1 LKVSLNPFRFS
12 FSKLFTIFVSGKL
25 HQYLEFYN
33 AHKSFVAQFG
43 MNHEKNINKMRILS
57 LMSLAE
63 NSKEL
68 PFDLLQKQLQITED
82 EIESFVID
90 GEHAVFLSLYLYSF

>member
-1 LKVSLNPFRFS
+1 LL
-12 FSKLFTIFVSGKL
+12 KLFNTFVSGKL
-25 HQYLEFYN
+25 QQYLEFYN
-33 AHKSFVAQFG
+33 AHKSFVAQNE

-63 NSKEL
+63 TSKEL
-68 PFDLLQKQLQITED
+68 PFELLQKQLQITPD

-90 GEHAVFLSLYLYSF
+90 GLCF